1 MPTFTLEVIEKH
13 YKTVEVEASTIKEAK
28 EKVLD
33 KCSHY
38 KDDNDHIVDEI
49 TVGWTVE
56 VYDKNWLEI

>member
-13 YKTVEVEASTIKEAK
+13 YKTVEVEATDIKEAK
-28 EKVLD
+28 EKVL
-33 KCSHY
+33 
-38 KDDNDHIVDEI
+38 KDDNDHIVDDI

>member
-13 YKTVEVEASTIKEAK
+13 YKTVEVEASTIEEAK

-38 KDDNDHIVDEI
+38 EDDNDHIV
-49 TVGWTVE
+49 VE

>member
-13 YKTVEVEASTIKEAK
+13 YKTVEVEASTIEEAK

-38 KDDNDHIVDEI
+38 EDDKDRVTIEI
-49 TVGWTVE
+49 YNE
-56 VYDKNWLEI
+56 DWLEI